1 MDINAFL
8 SPNLQKRIEDA
19 TDVLVAF
26 FRNDRKL
33 RREQAQNEAESDG
46 FQQGVNNGTT
56 DTIAFPVGSVALA
69 NPYTVFQDGQDVTNK
84 QYSYLVVEIE
94 DTSGSGRHN
103 AGDTSVTPTA
113 AGIGHKIPAG
123 GTEIVIP
130 GTMNIRNFKM
140 IAETGQ
146 TLNYT
151 MQGFL

>member
-8 SPNLQKRIEDA
+8 SANLQKRIEDA
-19 TDVLVAF
+19 TDVLVGF
-26 FRNDRKL
+26 FKNDRNL
-33 RREQAQNEAESDG
+33 RKAQAANEAESDG
-46 FQQGVNNGTT
+46 FQQGSNNGTA
-56 DTIAFPVGSVALA
+56 DTITFPSSVT
-69 NPYTVFQDGQDVTNK
+69 PSSQPHSIFQDGQDTQTKN
-84 QYSYLVVEIE
+84 YAYLVVEID

-113 AGIGHKIPAG
+113 AGVGHKIPAG

-130 GTMNIRNFKM
+130 GTVNIRNFKM

-151 MQGFL
+151 MQGFI